1 MLLTSSGFMQMR
13 FAGSFFAP
21 IFWHLREIPL
31 TGTPVVA
38 PCTLFRK
45 ASVLE
50 GTGKVQ
56 K

>member
-1 MLLTSSGFMQMR
+1 MQMR
-13 FAGSFFAP
+13 FAGSFFPFFGENLAL
-21 IFWHLREIPL
+21 WHSRI
-31 TGTPVVA
+31 
-38 PCTLFRK
+38 LFRK